1 MAEPTK
7 LPTTEA
13 EPRKRATPQDLRA
26 LTHPLSWRI
35 LRLCLEKSQTNQQL
49 AQRLGV
55 SPATLLRRMRAL
67 TDAGF
72 LTVEPPRQGEHGAWE
87 RPYRATGATW
97 RLDLGTDADQLTGQ
111 IDLAIVD
118 AHRAELIE
126 SGPNPSRHTR
136 REILHLDATTRTELD
151 QRIDDLLDEFQNRST
166 PDGTPVSV
174 LWNAVEQADT
184 P

>member
-1 MAEPTK
+1 MADSTLPTAEP
-7 LPTTEA
+7 ES
-13 EPRKRATPQDLRA
+13 RRRATPQDLRA

-35 LRLCLEKSQTNQQL
+35 LRLCLETSQTNQQL

-55 SPATLLRRMRAL
+55 APATLLRRVRAL

-97 RLDLGTDADQLTGQ
+97 RLDLGTDVDQLTAQ

-118 AHRAELIE
+118 AHRAELFE
-126 SGPNPSRHTR
+126 TGPTPGRHTR
-136 REILHLDATTRTELD
+136 RAILHLDAETRAELD
-151 QRIDDLLDEFQNRST
+151 QRIDALLDEFENRST
-166 PDGTPVSV
+166 QDGTPVSV
-174 LWNAVEQADT
+174 LWNAIEQRNT

>member
-1 MAEPTK
+1 MLSTAEP
-7 LPTTEA
+7 
-13 EPRKRATPQDLRA
+13 EPRRRATPQDLRA

-35 LRLCLEKSQTNQQL
+35 LRLCLERSQTNQQL

-55 SPATLLRRMRAL
+55 SPATLLRRVRAL
-67 TDAGF
+67 TDSGF

-118 AHRAELIE
+118 AHRAELVE
-126 SGPNPSRHTR
+126 KGPTHSQQHTR
-136 REILHLDATTRTELD
+136 RVLLHLDAEARAELD
-151 QRIDDLLDEFQNRST
+151 QRIDALLDEFENRST
-166 PDGTPVSV
+166 PDGTPIAI
-174 LWNAVEQADT
+174 LWNAVEQGNT
-184 P
+184 PPD

>member
-1 MAEPTK
+1 MADPTLSMAEP
-7 LPTTEA
+7 
-13 EPRKRATPQDLRA
+13 EPRRRATPQDLRA

-35 LRLCLEKSQTNQQL
+35 LRLCLERSQTNQQL

-55 SPATLLRRMRAL
+55 SPATLLRRVRAL

-72 LTVEPPRQGEHGAWE
+72 LTVDPPRQGEHGAWE

-97 RLDLGTDADQLTGQ
+97 RLDLGTDADQLTAQ

-118 AHRAELIE
+118 AHRAELVE
-126 SGPNPSRHTR
+126 SGPTPSRHTR
-136 REILHLDATTRTELD
+136 RAILHLDAETRAELD
-151 QRIDDLLDEFQNRST
+151 RRIDALLDEFENRST
-166 PDGTPVSV
+166 PDAPPISV
-174 LWNAVEQADT
+174 LWNAIEQRDT

>member
-1 MAEPTK
+1 MADSTPSTAEP
-7 LPTTEA
+7 
-13 EPRKRATPQDLRA
+13 EPRRQATPQDLRA

-35 LRLCLEKSQTNQQL
+35 LRLCLERSQTNQQL

-55 SPATLLRRMRAL
+55 APATLLRRVRAL

-72 LTVEPPRQGEHGAWE
+72 LVVEPPRQGENGAWE

-97 RLDLGTDADQLTGQ
+97 RLDLGTEADQLAGQ

-118 AHRAELIE
+118 AHRAELVE
-126 SGPNPSRHTR
+126 NGSPPSRHTR
-136 REILHLDATTRTELD
+136 RAILHLDAEARAELD
-151 QRIDDLLDEFQNRST
+151 QRIDALLDEFESRST
-166 PDGTPVSV
+166 PDGTPIAI
-174 LWNAVEQADT
+174 LWNAVEKGTT